1 LFKKE
6 VVKISL
12 IKIVDNNEA
21 FRFCDGK
28 VAYSISDLSHFIET
42 VSQETFSYHMNAMK
56 NDFANWIEYVF
67 NEKGLA
73 IELRLCRTKEEAI
86 NMIDIAVHGEL
97 SKTQEKKE
105 IYNKESH
112 YSQEK
117 EQKELKEK
125 LEHLKLQLKEKIEL
139 AEKHN
144 NAPDVIPSF
153 EFKELEYKPVRRNII
168 KEYAVAWMILCF
180 IIGVIAGVIITRSLI

>member
-1 LFKKE
+1 M
-6 VVKISL
+6 VIISL
-12 IKIVDNNEA
+12 IKIVDIKEA

-28 VAYSISDLSHFIET
+28 IAYSLSDLSHILET
-42 VSQETFSYHMNAMK
+42 ISQETFNFHMNPSK
-56 NDFANWIEYVF
+56 NDFANWIEFVF
-67 NEKGLA
+67 NERGLA
-73 IELRLCRTKEEAI
+73 VELRLCKTKEEVI
-86 NMIDIAVHGEL
+86 NMIDIAIHGEL

-112 YSQEK
+112 TSQEK

-125 LEHLKLQLKEKIEL
+125 LEMLKQQLKEKIEQ

-153 EFKELEYKPVRRNII
+153 EFKELEYKPAKKNIF

-180 IIGVIAGVIITRSLI
+180 ILGVIAGVIITRSLI